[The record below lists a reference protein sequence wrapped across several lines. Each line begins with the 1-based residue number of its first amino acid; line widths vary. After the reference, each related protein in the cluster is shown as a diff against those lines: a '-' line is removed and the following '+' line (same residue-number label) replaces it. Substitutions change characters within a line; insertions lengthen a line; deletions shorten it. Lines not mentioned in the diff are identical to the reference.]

1 MRRLPTNSLITNL
14 LHRQPYVDTILFSG
28 GKILIKKLPL
38 LHEWKKRRKE
48 KSRKMGSE
56 HPEKNQTRRWA
67 KGYDEK
73 RWNWDAAAAA
83 AS

>member
-56 HPEKNQTRRWA
+56 HPEKNQTELDDGQ
-67 KGYDEK
+67 KGTMKRDETGMLLQ
-73 RWNWDAAAAA
+73 R
-83 AS
+83 